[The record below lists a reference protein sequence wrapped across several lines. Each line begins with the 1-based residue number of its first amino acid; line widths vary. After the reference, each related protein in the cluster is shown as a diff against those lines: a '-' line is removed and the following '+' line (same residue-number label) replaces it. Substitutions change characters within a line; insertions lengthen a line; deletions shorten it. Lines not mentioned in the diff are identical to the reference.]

1 MISGGLRGVK
11 EWDPTSPGG
20 LSRRPFPESNRF
32 ARHVRMSK
40 LSSGYLVVG
49 KASVKGWLMMST
61 RTETGDIA
69 RTSARNHLAL
79 PFHPKTVLSL

>member
-1 MISGGLRGVK
+1 MGSGDHTPLGR
-11 EWDPTSPGG
+11 
-20 LSRRPFPESNRF
+20 LSLCPFPESDRF

-61 RTETGDIA
+61 RTETRDIA

-79 PFHPKTVLSL
+79 PFHPKTVLCL